1 MSDRTKKIGQYDKD
15 FVWHPF
21 TQMKEYEEK
30 EPVIIEDSDGAYLI
44 DSEGNRYI
52 DGVSSLWVNVHG
64 HKVTEIDNAIKE
76 TLDRFGS
83 IDVVVNNAGYGVFGP
98 IEAISRETM
107 IRQFDVNVIGLMDVT
122 KAIIPYFRNR
132 GEGSII
138 NITSVGGK
146 ITFPFISLY
155 HGTKFAVEGISE
167 AMYFEMQ
174 EIGCKVKIVEPGA
187 IKTNFDQSM
196 DINND
201 ESITEYQELMQKLM
215 AVMEPMLANGS
226 EPEVV
231 AEVIYEAAT
240 DGTDQL
246 RYVAGEDAKEWIKNR
261 KDQDDETFMAGIK
274 VKAPRATE
282 TRRIVSQIPHHPV
295 RPLE

>member
-1 MSDRTKKIGQYDKD
+1 MSKTILITGSSSGIGKATAKYFHDKGWN
-15 FVWHPF
+15 VAATMRKP
-21 TQMKEYEEK
+21 EK
-30 EPVIIEDSDGAYLI
+30 EDELTNLENVLVTRLDVQDLSSI
-44 DSEGNRYI
+44 DE
-52 DGVSSLWVNVHG
+52 
-64 HKVTEIDNAIKE
+64 AIKD
-76 TLDRFGS
+76 TLDRFGT
-83 IDVVVNNAGYGVFGP
+83 IDVVVNNAGYAVFGP
-98 IEAISRETM
+98 IESISREKM
-107 IRQFDVNVIGLMDVT
+107 KRQFDVNVIGLMDVT

-132 GEGSII
+132 GEGTII

-146 ITFPFISLY
+146 ITFPFVSLY

-167 AMYFEMQ
+167 ALYFEMQ
-174 EIGCKVKIVEPGA
+174 QIGCKVKIVEPGA
-187 IKTNFDQSM
+187 IRTNFDQSM

-201 ESITEYQELMQKLM
+201 ENVAEYQEMMKKLM

-261 KDQDDETFMAGIK
+261 KELDDEAFMAGTKQMIG
-274 VKAPRATE
+274 
-282 TRRIVSQIPHHPV
+282 
-295 RPLE
+295 L

>member
-1 MSDRTKKIGQYDKD
+1 MSKTILITGASSGIGKVTAKYFQEKGWNVAATMRT
-15 FVWHPF
+15 P
-21 TQMKEYEEK
+21 EK
-30 EPVIIEDSDGAYLI
+30 EDELTKLENVLVTRLDVQDLSSI
-44 DSEGNRYI
+44 D
-52 DGVSSLWVNVHG
+52 
-64 HKVTEIDNAIKE
+64 KAIKD
-76 TLDRFGS
+76 TLDRFGT
-83 IDVVVNNAGYGVFGP
+83 IDVVVNNAGYAVFGP
-98 IEAISRETM
+98 IESISREKM

-132 GEGSII
+132 GEGTII

-146 ITFPFISLY
+146 ITFPFVSLY

-174 EIGCKVKIVEPGA
+174 QIGCKVKIVEPGA

-201 ESITEYQELMQKLM
+201 ESVSEYQEMMKKLM
-215 AVMEPMLANGS
+215 AIMEPMIANGS

-246 RYVAGEDAKEWIKNR
+246 RYIAGEDAKEWIKNR
-261 KDQDDETFMAGIK
+261 KEQDDEAFMAGTKQMIG
-274 VKAPRATE
+274 
-282 TRRIVSQIPHHPV
+282 
-295 RPLE
+295 L

>member
-1 MSDRTKKIGQYDKD
+1 MSKTVLITGASSGIGKTTAKYFQEKGWNVAATMRT
-15 FVWHPF
+15 P
-21 TQMKEYEEK
+21 EK
-30 EPVIIEDSDGAYLI
+30 EKELINLDNVLVTRLDVQDISSIES
-44 DSEGNRYI
+44 
-52 DGVSSLWVNVHG
+52 
-64 HKVTEIDNAIKE
+64 AIKE
-76 TLDRFGS
+76 TLDRFGN

-98 IEAISRETM
+98 IEAITREKM
-107 IRQFDVNVIGLMDVT
+107 VRQFDVNVIGLMDVT

-132 GEGSII
+132 GEGTII

-146 ITFPFISLY
+146 ITFPFVSLY

-187 IKTNFDQSM
+187 IKTNFDQAM

-201 ESITEYQELMQKLM
+201 ESISEYQGLMQKLM
-215 AVMEPMLANGS
+215 AVMEPMLENGS

-261 KDQDDETFMAGIK
+261 KELDDETFMEG
-274 VKAPRATE
+274 
-282 TRRIVSQIPHHPV
+282 TRQMIG
-295 RPLE
+295 L